1 MAHACAQQQ
10 RDVIAQRKTLRRP
23 ERCVDLG
30 HIIDLAIGAGY
41 FGLVI
46 ARIGDDGQFAGQRRA
61 AFELYASGIK
71 LADLDL
77 VEGVWGA
84 VIRNGAIAFPDV
96 VPGYRDQHGIGR
108 VEFDARLEL
117 APCLGNEGATVAGCT
132 CDGLEAFGITEEG
145 RNALDHFADYTCP
158 ERRCR
163 IGPCRAAHASGAGP
177 VTPRA
182 KYDRHPVGKADLV
195 LKVNAHLI
203 LIDIFGDIGRAGQAA
218 TKVGQGA
225 VIDIVDIE
233 HFGGEAAGLVNRIGA
248 VIDARQYRVLDARSR
263 SKIELHVIV
272 GGEDFHPGEGSVRIQ
287 SHRALF
293 GIGHEAAFVVEY
305 RLACCRVEQDEG
317 VCRIGIAIGIM
328 REIRQVAVDIPG
340 FEIDPDTIAEAM
352 LEQRGPLQ
360 QSAVVPVPSW
370 FADKQVVGKLPVG
383 IGQDRADQRQELRR
397 RTAVV
402 FLVKADQGEFG
413 VGCRLEGDGR
423 REQDPVI
430 RHVIGLRIGIADP
443 RDDPGCNRIA
453 HGAGYI
459 DQRFLAVERTVA
471 QRNLSPGFE
480 FRTLGHEID
489 DPAQRAL
496 TEQDRRRAAHQFD
509 LVEIIGVGADAGVI
523 AEDVPHP
530 VAELQ
535 RVDPAHQ
542 SAIDTAVGAIRVG
555 RHTGNIVQRVADTY
569 CALRQI
575 QLVIDNRYR
584 LRRFDDRRV
593 RLRGGRALIARTGH
607 DDGALFALVGNVGQ
621 RRDRDK
627 RRCAEHGGLQH
638 SHCKP
643 SRSNMRARYCELIA
657 RVKANE
663 NHSQI
668 SHSPVGAW
676 AYSVQCPY
684 RRGQWAIIR

>member
-1 MAHACAQQQ
+1 
-10 RDVIAQRKTLRRP
+10 
-23 ERCVDLG
+23 
-30 HIIDLAIGAGY
+30 
-41 FGLVI
+41 
-46 ARIGDDGQFAGQRRA
+46 
-61 AFELYASGIK
+61 
-71 LADLDL
+71 
-77 VEGVWGA
+77 
-84 VIRNGAIAFPDV
+84 
-96 VPGYRDQHGIGR
+96 
-108 VEFDARLEL
+108 
-117 APCLGNEGATVAGCT
+117 
-132 CDGLEAFGITEEG
+132 
-145 RNALDHFADYTCP
+145 
-158 ERRCR
+158 
-163 IGPCRAAHASGAGP
+163 
-177 VTPRA
+177 
-182 KYDRHPVGKADLV
+182 
-195 LKVNAHLI
+195 
-203 LIDIFGDIGRAGQAA
+203 
-218 TKVGQGA
+218 
-225 VIDIVDIE
+225 
-233 HFGGEAAGLVNRIGA
+233 
-248 VIDARQYRVLDARSR
+248 
-263 SKIELHVIV
+263 
-272 GGEDFHPGEGSVRIQ
+272 
-287 SHRALF
+287 
-293 GIGHEAAFVVEY
+293 
-305 RLACCRVEQDEG
+305 
-317 VCRIGIAIGIM
+317 M
-328 REIRQVAVDIPG
+328 REISQVAVDIPG
-340 FEIDPDTIAEAM
+340 FQIDPDTIAEAM
-352 LEQRGPLQ
+352 LEQRGALQ

-509 LVEIIGVGADAGVI
+509 LVEIIRVGTDAGVI
-523 AEDVPHP
+523 AENVPHT

-555 RHTGNIVQRVADTY
+555 RHAGNIVQRVADTY

-575 QLVIDNRYR
+575 QFVIDNRYR

-593 RLRGGRALIARTGH
+593 RLRGSRTLIARTGH

-627 RRCAEHGGLQH
+627 RRCAQHGGLQH

-663 NHSQI
+663 NHSHI
-668 SHSPVGAW
+668 SDPLVRAW
-676 AYSVQCPY
+676 AYSLQCAY
-684 RRGQWAIIR
+684 RRGQPAIIR